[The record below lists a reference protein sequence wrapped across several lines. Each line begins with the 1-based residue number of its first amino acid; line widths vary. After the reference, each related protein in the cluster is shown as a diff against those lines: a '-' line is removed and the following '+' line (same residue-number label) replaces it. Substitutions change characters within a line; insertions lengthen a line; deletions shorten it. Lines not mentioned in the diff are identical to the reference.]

1 MQLPLITAALRQS
14 FPPRGS
20 LIYFLILS
28 LPLGGKVLN
37 VSEADEGHSI
47 FFEAVFY
54 FLNILN
60 IKVLKIKKQVHFRI
74 ISFF

>member
-1 MQLPLITAALRQS
+1 MKLPLITAALRQS

-20 LIYFLILS
+20 LIYFLVLS

-47 FFEAVFY
+47 FFEARFLFSEY
-54 FLNILN
+54 F
-60 IKVLKIKKQVHFRI
+60 KHK
-74 ISFF
+74 SFENKEAGTFSNYFFF